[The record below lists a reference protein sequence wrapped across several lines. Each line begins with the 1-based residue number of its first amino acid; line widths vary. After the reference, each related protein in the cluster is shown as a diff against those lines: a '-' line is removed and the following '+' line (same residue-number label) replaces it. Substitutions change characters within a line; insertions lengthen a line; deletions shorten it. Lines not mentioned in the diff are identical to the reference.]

1 MIVHNDP
8 GRLENV
14 VESDSKS
21 LSDSE
26 AIKFELATFEHFSS
40 DRNRVSTMVL
50 ILAISALKN
59 ALKQSRKRR
68 ASCLVVSPRFPQ
80 LPTSG
85 ARCHV
90 GGLRSLWGF
99 YHNIQH
105 IFSIEKYSK
114 MLCRRWGGF

>member
-1 MIVHNDP
+1 MIVHNEP
-8 GRLENV
+8 GRLADV
-14 VESDSKS
+14 TESDSKS

-26 AIKFELATFEHFSS
+26 ATKFESATFESLSS
-40 DRNRVSTMVL
+40 SGNRVSTMRL
-50 ILAISALKN
+50 MPAMSAFEN

-68 ASCLVVSPRFPQ
+68 ASRPVVPPGFPQ